1 MLMCLAVKEEEEHI
15 SRLLHY
21 ATKVFWL
28 QAKPWKFMRQ
38 SSATAMANIKKTLSH
53 FFAGVL
59 TLLIISLFKYPGNNV
74 QEKVDFNGLHI
85 SSVYGSHVCVLN
97 FLVEKSWS

>member
-1 MLMCLAVKEEEEHI
+1 MLMCLAVKQEEENI

-38 SSATAMANIKKTLSH
+38 SSATAMANIKKNTFTL
-53 FFAGVL
+53 F
-59 TLLIISLFKYPGNNV
+59 
-74 QEKVDFNGLHI
+74 
-85 SSVYGSHVCVLN
+85 C
-97 FLVEKSWS
+97 WSPDITNYQS